1 MQIVDGL
8 IEPELAAVCRQ
19 WLLSQNLVFGWK
31 AHANAPGVFWHRNF
45 VLPGK
50 HNHHYDAG
58 AWQLERTFDAF
69 VAQGGPLAR
78 VALQVKDQFFPNAE
92 ITRLWVN
99 VQAFGDEASLHRDFS
114 AEFQDTARSVIWY
127 PVAEWSADWGGDLVV
142 LDDLGE
148 IHAAAMVKPNR
159 MVQINGCMRHA
170 ARPISRYCNAL
181 RIAVAFG
188 SEVAP

>member
-8 IEPELAAVCRQ
+8 IEPELAAECRQ
-19 WLLSQNLVFGWK
+19 WLLNQNLVFGWK
-31 AHANAPGVFWHRNF
+31 AHAKASGVFWHRNF

-50 HNHHYDAG
+50 YNHHYDAG
-58 AWQLERTFDAF
+58 AWQPERTFDAF

-99 VQAFGDEASLHRDFS
+99 VQAFGDEASLHRDFPT
-114 AEFQDTARSVIWY
+114 EFQDTARSVIWY
-127 PVAEWSADWGGDLVV
+127 PVAEWSADWGGDFVMM
-142 LDDLGE
+142 DDLGE
-148 IHAAAMVKPNR
+148 IQAAAMVKPNR

-188 SEVAP
+188 SEVAA

>member
-1 MQIVDGL
+1 MQIVDDL
-8 IEPELAAVCRQ
+8 IDPELAAECRQ

-31 AHANAPGVFWHRNF
+31 AHANAPGAFWHRNF

-50 HNHHYDAG
+50 HNHHYDAR

-99 VQAFGDEASLHRDFS
+99 VQAFGDEASLHRDFPT
-114 AEFQDTARSVIWY
+114 EFQDTARSLIWY
-127 PVAEWSADWGGDLVV
+127 PVAEWSADWGGDFVV

-148 IHAAAMVKPNR
+148 IQAAAMVKPNR

>member
-1 MQIVDGL
+1 MQIVDDL
-8 IEPELAAVCRQ
+8 IDPELAAECRQ

-31 AHANAPGVFWHRNF
+31 AHANAPGAFWHRNF

-58 AWQLERTFDAF
+58 AWQPERTFDAF

-78 VALQVKDQFFPNAE
+78 VALQVKEQFFRNAE

-99 VQAFGDEASLHRDFS
+99 VQAFGDEASLHKDFPT
-114 AEFQDTARSVIWY
+114 EFQDTARSVIWY
-127 PVAEWSADWGGDLVV
+127 PVAEWSADWGGDFVV

-148 IHAAAMVKPNR
+148 IQAAAMVKPNR

-188 SEVAP
+188 SEVAT

>member
-8 IEPELAAVCRQ
+8 IEPELAAECRQ
-19 WLLSQNLVFGWK
+19 WLLNQNLVFGWK
-31 AHANAPGVFWHRNF
+31 AHAKAPGVFWHRNF

-58 AWQLERTFDAF
+58 AWQPEHTFDAF

-78 VALQVKDQFFPNAE
+78 VALQVKEQFFPNAE
-92 ITRLWVN
+92 ITRLWIN
-99 VQAFGDEASLHRDFS
+99 VQAFGDEASLHRDFPT
-114 AEFQDTARSVIWY
+114 EFQDTARSVIWY
-127 PVAEWSADWGGDLVV
+127 PVAEWSADWGGDLVM

-148 IHAAAMVKPNR
+148 IQAAVMVKPNR
-159 MVQINGCMRHA
+159 MVHINGCMPHA

-188 SEVAP
+188 SEVAT

>member
-8 IEPELAAVCRQ
+8 IEPELTAECRQ

-31 AHANAPGVFWHRNF
+31 AHAKAPGVFWHRNF

-58 AWQLERTFDAF
+58 AWQPEHTFDAF

-78 VALQVKDQFFPNAE
+78 VALQVKEQFFPNAE
-92 ITRLWVN
+92 ITRLWIN
-99 VQAFGDEASLHRDFS
+99 VQAFGDEASLHRDFPT
-114 AEFQDTARSVIWY
+114 EFQDTARSVIWY
-127 PVAEWSADWGGDLVV
+127 PVAEWSADWGGDLVM

-148 IHAAAMVKPNR
+148 IQAAVMVKPNR
-159 MVQINGCMRHA
+159 MVQINGCIRHA

-188 SEVAP
+188 SEVAT